1 MSNQKFQKSDKYQ
14 IVSDRISQLLETG
27 VKPWVKPWSSVGY
40 QNLVTGHEYKG
51 INPLLCAVD
60 CMINNF
66 SKPYF
71 ISFNQAKE
79 NGWIIKKGSV
89 STWIRWGGSYVLE
102 TEKEDGETV
111 KEHRTAAKW
120 FNVFNSDCVDDF
132 QAEIKVNSF
141 FKPEPTAQEHTPD
154 VVLENFI
161 NSQNAVIS
169 HGGDRAFYHPATDK
183 VQLPEL
189 SNFKSLS
196 GYYATAIH
204 ELGHWTGH
212 KTRLDRDLS
221 GSFGTQSYAFEELVA
236 ELTAAFVL
244 NDFNYSGELE
254 NHASYINNWLSAL
267 KDDKKYFFKAASLA
281 NKASEFLMMDK
292 AAKVV

>member
-1 MSNQKFQKSDKYQ
+1 LSRYTNITFCQHNFRC
-14 IVSDRISQLLETG
+14 VS
-27 VKPWVKPWSSVGY
+27 P
-40 QNLVTGHEYKG
+40 
-51 INPLLCAVD
+51 A
-60 CMINNF
+60 
-66 SKPYF
+66 
-71 ISFNQAKE
+71 
-79 NGWIIKKGSV
+79 
-89 STWIRWGGSYVLE
+89 
-102 TEKEDGETV
+102 
-111 KEHRTAAKW
+111 
-120 FNVFNSDCVDDF
+120 
-132 QAEIKVNSF
+132 
-141 FKPEPTAQEHTPD
+141 
-154 VVLENFI
+154 
-161 NSQNAVIS
+161 
-169 HGGDRAFYHPATDK
+169 HGGDRAFYHPTTDR

-189 SNFKSLS
+189 SNFKNLS